1 MIHFWK
7 MAMSDRYSGD
17 TIFSKFLVSCLQDDQ
32 VTLACE
38 VLKTLFNLTVKSREQ
53 LSVDEKEAE
62 DAWLLHLASVLH
74 DFLLCE
80 TRSRDKRCELHK

>member
-1 MIHFWK
+1 
-7 MAMSDRYSGD
+7 MSDTYSGD
-17 TIFSKFLVSCLQDDQ
+17 TIFSKLLVSCLQDDQ

-53 LSVDEKEAE
+53 PSAEEKEAE
-62 DAWLLHLASVLH
+62 DARFLHLASVLH

-80 TRSRDKRCELHK
+80 THSCDKRCELHK